1 MTDIRI
7 EVEQASKALGEAK
20 ALEQADWFYANRLV
34 DILITNGL
42 QDDLIKRFEHPD
54 GSGLNNLKN
63 YESLRLAIQA
73 LAVFGLSRVVRIG
86 CETVHAELASQLA
99 TTENN

>member
-7 EVEQASKALGEAK
+7 EIEQASAALVEAK
-20 ALEQADWFYANRLV
+20 ALEQTDWYDANWVV
-34 DILITNGL
+34 DILIANGL
-42 QDDLIKRFEHPD
+42 QDDLIKRFEHSD

-73 LAVFGLSRVVRIG
+73 LAKFGLSRVVRIV
-86 CETVHAELASQLA
+86 CETAHAELAGQLA
-99 TTENN
+99 VTENN